1 MRSMRRAL
9 ALSVCLHFL
18 LFAAWRLPDWR
29 LRDADTR
36 IEARLLPPP
45 VTSAAQPKPKLKPQ
59 RPQKKAQLPARQQP
73 VLQSE
78 APSSTI
84 VTNASSGTAAT
95 AVPAA
100 STIPAQPVV
109 VRAMPGSGRISFDVN
124 KGEQGFVI
132 GRAVHEWT
140 IDGDRYQIHSHM
152 ETVGIVALFADVQL
166 DQTSSGHVDADGLH
180 PDTFRDN
187 RRDGQYQSDF
197 DWTTNTLRLANGTV
211 LPVTPGAQDLLSVF
225 YQMALYPL
233 DTPEFTVLVTTG
245 RKLEQYAFHVE
256 ANVPLVLH
264 PVAGN
269 AADGNGETEEA
280 PIMTWHLTYRDTD
293 GERVEVW
300 LARDDAR
307 LPVKLRYV
315 DHHGGTLELVARNL
329 NYSGKQQ

>member
-1 MRSMRRAL
+1 MRRAL
-9 ALSVCLHFL
+9 ALSLCLHFL
-18 LFAAWRLPDWR
+18 LFAAWRLPGWR
-29 LRDADTR
+29 LHDADTR

-45 VTSAAQPKPKLKPQ
+45 AETRAKPIPKPKLKPQ
-59 RPQKKAQLPARQQP
+59 PRQTHTQVPAPQRPL
-73 VLQSE
+73 LQGETASSVAMPN
-78 APSSTI
+78 APSDS
-84 VTNASSGTAAT
+84 AT
-95 AVPAA
+95 ALGPAA
-100 STIPAQPVV
+100 PASTPLVDL
-109 VRAMPGSGRISFDVN
+109 RAMPGNGRISFDVN

-140 IDGDRYQIHSHM
+140 IDGDRYQIRSHM

-166 DQTSSGHVDADGLH
+166 DQTSNGHVDADGLH

-197 DWTTNTLRLANGTV
+197 DWTTNTLHLANGTV

-233 DTPEFTVLVTTG
+233 DTPAFTVLVTTG
-245 RKLEQYAFHVE
+245 RKLERYTFHVE
-256 ANVPLVLH
+256 ANVPLVLR
-264 PVAGN
+264 PTTSSTV
-269 AADGNGETEEA
+269 DGGGETEDA
-280 PIMTWHLTYRDTD
+280 PIMTWHLTYQDTD

-307 LPVKLRYV
+307 LPVKIRYV
-315 DHHGGTLELVARNL
+315 DRHGGTLELVARNL